1 MALSYLFMD
10 ARGPGG
16 TCQGLGG
23 PRPPQPHKLHL
34 SLPLSVTSLSCR
46 GHLASVGEEG
56 AARARRLFQRV

>member
-23 PRPPQPHKLHL
+23 PQPPNPTNCIFLCPSVL
-34 SLPLSVTSLSCR
+34 LPF
-46 GHLASVGEEG
+46 HVGG
-56 AARARRLFQRV
+56 T